1 MTLNT
6 LSPLETRFL
15 QALCSAGRKG
25 LSRDELLRQVWIA
38 KREPIIVR
46 VVVSNIRLKL
56 GDNFIDTLEGAPTG
70 LSGKPPGRYVLSQ
83 IGAERMSGMIT

>member
-15 QALCSAGRKG
+15 KALCSAGRRG
-25 LSRDELLRQVWIA
+25 LSRDELLRQVWVA

-56 GDNFIDTLEGAPTG
+56 GDDFIDTLEGAPTG
-70 LSGKPPGRYVLSQ
+70 MSGKPPGRYVLSQ
-83 IGAERMSGMIT
+83 TGAERMAQVIG